1 MAPAS
6 GDGGA
11 AQAAA
16 ADNRQRTGGGKQP
29 DGADNSAAVS
39 TTSADC
45 VGGQGALGRGHWA
58 GGPGVGGH
66 PPGATSSMSGE
77 RGYHEGIMSGE
88 RWG

>member
-58 GGPGVGGH
+58 GGIGQGARGWVARGGWPSSGRDQQHERRAGV
-66 PPGATSSMSGE
+66 S
-77 RGYHEGIMSGE
+77 
-88 RWG
+88 